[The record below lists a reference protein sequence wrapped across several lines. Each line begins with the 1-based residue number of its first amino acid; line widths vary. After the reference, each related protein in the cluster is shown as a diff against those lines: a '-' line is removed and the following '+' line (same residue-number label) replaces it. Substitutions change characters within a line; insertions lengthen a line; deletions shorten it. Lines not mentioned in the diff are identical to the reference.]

1 MKKLFPLILIG
12 AVSLLPFQN
21 AFSQSLGYAGDALL
35 FSRTSPVTGSARI
48 RGMGGAQIALGGDI
62 SAAYGNP
69 AGLGFYNNSE
79 ISISPTFFLS
89 SNDATYQNSARY
101 DYSNNLSFSNF
112 SLVIAG
118 GKNNN
123 TEGWLGGNFAVSYQR
138 INNFNNQFSYEGE
151 NAQNGLVDVFIGN
164 YLEGSSDIFTELAYA
179 TYLVG
184 DYSAVD
190 QDGNPY
196 DFYSFVYPASEDAPY
211 LQQETVDRSGGQNQ
225 LDVSFGGNI
234 SDKYYFGA
242 GLGITSIDYRQEKTF
257 SESYFPDDEVTGFNL
272 YEEQILRG
280 SGINASLGF
289 IARPVPNLSVGIT
302 YQTPTI
308 YSMEE
313 AYYTQLTTNYNDLLI
328 SDFIPD
334 HQGEEIYLDGSVSDD
349 FIVDPVFAFN
359 LRTPGKL
366 GLGGAY
372 FFQKAGFI
380 SADVEFIN
388 YRNNRLTDDRNE
400 LRADNETIQRD
411 FTSAVNFRLGGEYR
425 FDIFRLRAGYALQGD
440 PYQNQDGW
448 DRHTNTF
455 TGGAG
460 LKFRNFYTDLAL
472 NYEMGE
478 QYYSPYM
485 VANDSPLVSIDNL
498 RTTAILTFGLTF

>member
-1 MKKLFPLILIG
+1 MKKIIPLILIG
-12 AVSLLPFQN
+12 VVSLLPIQH
-21 AFSQSLGYAGDALL
+21 AFSQAVGYAGDALL
-35 FSRTSPVTGSARI
+35 FSRTHPVTGSARI

-62 SAAYGNP
+62 SSAYGNP

-101 DYSNNLSFSNF
+101 DYDNNLGFSNF

-118 GKNNN
+118 GKNKN

-164 YLEGSSDIFTELAYA
+164 YLAGTDDLLTDLAYT

-184 DYSAVD
+184 DYTAVD
-190 QDGNPY
+190 QDDIPY
-196 DFYSFVYPASEDAPY
+196 DFYSFVYPASPEAPY
-211 LQQETVDRSGGQNQ
+211 LQKETIDRSGGQNQ

-242 GLGITSIDYRQEKTF
+242 GLGITSIDYRQEKNF
-257 SESYFPDDEVTGFNL
+257 SETYFPDDEITSFSL
-272 YEEQILRG
+272 YEEQTLRG

-289 IARPVPNLSVGIT
+289 IARPLPSLSIGIT
-302 YQTPTI
+302 YQTPTL
-308 YSMEE
+308 YSLEE
-313 AYYTQLTTNYNDLLI
+313 AYYTQLTTNYNNLYI
-328 SDFIPD
+328 SDYIPD
-334 HQGEEIYLDGSVSDD
+334 HQGEEIYLDGPVSDD
-349 FIVDPVFAFN
+349 LILDPVFAFN

-388 YRNNRLTDDRNE
+388 YRKNRLTDDRNE
-400 LRADNETIQRD
+400 LSIDNETIRGD

-440 PYQNQDGW
+440 PYKDQDGR
-448 DRHTNTF
+448 DRQTSTV

-460 LKFRNFYTDLAL
+460 LKFKNFYTDFAL

-478 QYYSPYM
+478 QYYNPYM
-485 VANDSPLVSIDNL
+485 MENDSPLVSIENIK
-498 RTTAILTFGLTF
+498 TTAILTLGLTF